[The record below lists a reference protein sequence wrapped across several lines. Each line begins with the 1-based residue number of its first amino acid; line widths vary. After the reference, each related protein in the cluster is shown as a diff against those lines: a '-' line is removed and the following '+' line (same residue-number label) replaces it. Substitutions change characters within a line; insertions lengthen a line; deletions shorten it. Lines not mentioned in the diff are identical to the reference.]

1 MALGFRKALPGEA
14 QALTELALRS
24 KRAWGYDERFM
35 ELVTPDMVVRP
46 DYLITENGI
55 RMQ

>member
-1 MALGFRKALPGEA
+1 VALGFRKALPGEA